1 MSVVYK
7 IKNSVPE
14 TTKCLLH
21 PKHTSN
27 TLPTTLEIS
36 LTYPEKR
43 YDGYLYSTK
52 STTLYS
58 PKYDHTIR
66 SSGQLNV
73 EYASSAFFTLVCGSK
88 SVEGLAGGCKFNF
101 HNIPFFLYC
110 FLLQS
115 PTALLLIGTCFLNQ
129 NCSRKWPLQRFLS
142 SFFSFWKIII

>member
-36 LTYPEKR
+36 LTYLKKR
-43 YDGYLYSTK
+43 YDGYLYFTK
-52 STTLYS
+52 TITLYS
-58 PKYDHTIR
+58 PKYYPTITYDER
-66 SSGQLNV
+66 LNV

-115 PTALLLIGTCFLNQ
+115 PTALVLIGTCFLNQ
-129 NCSRKWPLQRFLS
+129 NYSRKWPLQRF
-142 SFFSFWKIII
+142 